1 MEFKK
6 IFTSKS
12 VIILILLIILSLSIF
27 GIINTGKEGFR
38 FGMKEFQEV
47 DSSIIFEKMEKIR
60 ELSTVKYFYS
70 DVIAFKDNKRLKDFD
85 IPFTQKSFLIKYDGY
100 IKAGISGDSIKI
112 VSNKDKSIK
121 LMIKGSGILDHV
133 IDESSIYVYDEK
145 SSLFNDLSI
154 KDVFEQ
160 IVAEKSLI
168 ENKLIE
174 KGFLQE
180 ADNNLKIYLENTLK
194 DLGYEEVE
202 LVFEGE

>member
-1 MEFKK
+1 MELKK

-27 GIINTGKEGFR
+27 GIINTGKGGFR
-38 FGMKEFQEV
+38 LGMKEFQEV
-47 DSSIIFEKMEKIR
+47 DSSIIFEKMESIE
-60 ELSTVKYFYS
+60 ELSTVKFFYS

>member
-1 MEFKK
+1 ME
-6 IFTSKS
+6 S
-12 VIILILLIILSLSIF
+12 
-27 GIINTGKEGFR
+27 
-38 FGMKEFQEV
+38 
-47 DSSIIFEKMEKIR
+47 IR
-60 ELSTVKYFYS
+60 ELSTVKFFYS

-168 ENKLIE
+168 ENKLI
-174 KGFLQE
+174 
-180 ADNNLKIYLENTLK
+180 
-194 DLGYEEVE
+194 
-202 LVFEGE
+202 